1 MAQPGS
7 GAAGQADKRKT
18 WRLGRWQVTRATVCA
33 ISLTLVVGMMA
44 LWSIVAQRKDAQSVA
59 YSHEV
64 LDSLGQVLALTVD
77 AETAQ
82 RGFMLT
88 DNSSYLEPYRRAAR
102 SSLLELDHLRR
113 LIADN
118 PAQTQRY
125 ASLAA
130 LSTKRIALV
139 DQVVDVRMSQG
150 FEAARAFISRGEGK
164 RLQDE
169 IRTLVAQMRSDEE
182 RLLGQRER
190 RSDFRARLAM
200 ASIALG
206 VLLSIA
212 IAVATSVQLEARNA
226 ELARANAAKSEF
238 LASMSHEIR
247 TPMNAIVGL
256 TQLLVR
262 QQLRPEQFD
271 MVQRIEAAGRSLTA
285 LLNDILDLSKIE
297 AGQLRLEKR
306 AFALAPLLLQ
316 LDSLLGPTAR
326 ANAILLRFE
335 LPSVGLE
342 GGLVGDAQ
350 RLEQVLINL
359 IGNAIK
365 FTEHGEVVVSTK
377 VTAQDSQRVVMRFE
391 VRDTGIGIGPQT
403 LDGLFQP
410 FTQADTGALRRY
422 SGTGLGLSI
431 CKRLVELMGGRIGAH
446 STLGVGSTF
455 WFELPF
461 GRSSGAEL
469 QPTVYSQQP
478 VIAPAQPRL
487 EGLHVLTV
495 DDNDTNLDIT
505 ERALRL
511 EGARATLARDGQ
523 QAIQALRAPDAA
535 FDAVLMDM
543 QMPVMDGLTATRTI
557 RRELGL
563 TAVPIIVFSASVMP
577 QEREQA
583 MAAGATDFLS
593 KPVDIEQLVAVLSRH
608 RRGHG
613 GAAAAA
619 TAPATDATAV
629 SPAPTPWQS
638 IEGIDDTTLRAVLRE
653 DFASFMRLC
662 AQFMTSAEKTA
673 DEVKAALD
681 KGDTT
686 SALRTLHRQRG
697 AALSLGTNEL
707 VAATS
712 RLEQAIQAGA
722 PVQDALQEFT
732 DRLARLKQALGPW
745 MHLSPPQD
753 HGTQK

>member
-7 GAAGQADKRKT
+7 GAAGQADQRKT

-33 ISLTLVVGMMA
+33 ILLTLVVGMMA

-59 YSHEV
+59 HSHEV

-88 DNSSYLEPYRRAAR
+88 DDSSYLEPYRRAAR

-113 LIADN
+113 LIADD
-118 PAQTQRY
+118 PVQTQRY

-164 RLQDE
+164 HLQDE

-182 RLLGQRER
+182 RLLGEREQR
-190 RSDFRARLAM
+190 SNFSARLAM
-200 ASIALG
+200 VSIALG
-206 VLLSIA
+206 ALLSIA
-212 IAVATSVQLEARNA
+212 IAVVTSVQLEARNA

-262 QQLRPEQFD
+262 QQLRPEQLD

-297 AGQLRLEKR
+297 AGQLRLDKR

-326 ANAILLRFE
+326 AKDILLRFE

-377 VTAQDSQRVVMRFE
+377 VTAQDSQHVVMRFE

-422 SGTGLGLSI
+422 GGTGLGLSI

-461 GRSSGAEL
+461 GRSTGAES

-478 VIAPAQPRL
+478 VVAPAQPRL

-563 TAVPIIVFSASVMP
+563 TEVPIIVFSASVMP
-577 QEREQA
+577 QERDQA
-583 MAAGATDFLS
+583 MAAGATDFLG

-608 RRGHG
+608 RRGR
-613 GAAAAA
+613 ATVA
-619 TAPATDATAV
+619 TAPATDAIAV
-629 SPAPTPWQS
+629 PPAPTPWQS

-681 KGDTT
+681 QGDAT
-686 SALRTLHRQRG
+686 SALHTLHRQRG
-697 AALSLGTNEL
+697 AALSLGANEL

-745 MHLSPPQD
+745 MHLSAPQD

>member
-1 MAQPGS
+1 MAQSGS
-7 GAAGQADKRKT
+7 GAAGQVKQRRT

-33 ISLTLVVGMMA
+33 IALTLVVGLMA
-44 LWSIVAQRKDAQSVA
+44 LWSIVKQRDDARSVA

-82 RGFMLT
+82 RGFLLT
-88 DNSSYLEPYRRAAR
+88 EDSSYLEPYRLAAR

-113 LIADN
+113 LIVDN

-125 ASLAA
+125 ATLAT
-130 LSTKRIALV
+130 LSTKRIGLV
-139 DQVVDVRMSQG
+139 DQVVDLRMGQG
-150 FEAARAFISRGEGK
+150 FEAARTFIRRGEGK

-169 IRTLVAQMRSDEE
+169 IRTLVAQMRSEEE
-182 RLLGQRER
+182 RLLGEREQ
-190 RSDFRARLAM
+190 RSDLSARLAM
-200 ASIALG
+200 ASIVLG
-206 VLLSIA
+206 VLLSTA
-212 IAVATSVQLEARNA
+212 IAVVTSVQLEARNA

-256 TQLLVR
+256 TQLLAR
-262 QQLRPEQFD
+262 QQLRPEQLD
-271 MVQRIEAAGRSLTA
+271 MVQRIEAAGRSLTS

-297 AGQLRLEKR
+297 AGHLRLDKR

-326 ANAILLRFE
+326 AKAIQLRFE
-335 LPSVGLE
+335 LPSVGLA

-365 FTEHGEVVVSTK
+365 FTEHGEVVVRTR
-377 VTAQDSQRVVMRFE
+377 VTAQDSQRVVLHFE

-410 FTQADTGALRRY
+410 FTQADSGALRRY
-422 SGTGLGLSI
+422 GGTGLGLSI

-461 GRSSGAEL
+461 GRSTGAEV
-469 QPTVYSQQP
+469 QPTIYSQQA
-478 VIAPAQPRL
+478 VTAPAQPRL

-511 EGARATLARDGQ
+511 EGARATPARDGQ
-523 QAIQALRAPDAA
+523 QAIQMLRAPDAA

-563 TAVPIIVFSASVMP
+563 TELPVIVFSASVLT

-608 RRGHG
+608 RRGR
-613 GAAAAA
+613 AAAAA
-619 TAPATDATAV
+619 TAPVTDATPV
-629 SPAPTPWQS
+629 SPSPSPWQS
-638 IEGIDDTTLRAVLRE
+638 IEGIDDTRVRAVLRD

-662 AQFMTSAEKTA
+662 AQFMTRAEKMP

-681 KGDTT
+681 KGDAT

-697 AALSLGTNEL
+697 AALSLGVNEL

-712 RLEQAIQAGA
+712 RLEQAIQTGA

-732 DRLARLKQALGPW
+732 DCLARLKQALEPW
-745 MHLSPPQD
+745 MHLSAPQD
-753 HGTQK
+753 HGTQN

>member
-1 MAQPGS
+1 
-7 GAAGQADKRKT
+7 
-18 WRLGRWQVTRATVCA
+18 
-33 ISLTLVVGMMA
+33 
-44 LWSIVAQRKDAQSVA
+44 
-59 YSHEV
+59 
-64 LDSLGQVLALTVD
+64 
-77 AETAQ
+77 
-82 RGFMLT
+82 
-88 DNSSYLEPYRRAAR
+88 
-102 SSLLELDHLRR
+102 
-113 LIADN
+113 
-118 PAQTQRY
+118 
-125 ASLAA
+125 
-130 LSTKRIALV
+130 
-139 DQVVDVRMSQG
+139 
-150 FEAARAFISRGEGK
+150 
-164 RLQDE
+164 
-169 IRTLVAQMRSDEE
+169 
-182 RLLGQRER
+182 
-190 RSDFRARLAM
+190 
-200 ASIALG
+200 
-206 VLLSIA
+206 
-212 IAVATSVQLEARNA
+212 
-226 ELARANAAKSEF
+226 
-238 LASMSHEIR
+238 
-247 TPMNAIVGL
+247 MNAIVGL
-256 TQLLVR
+256 SLLVAGP
-262 QQLRPEQFD
+262 QLRPEQLE

-297 AGQLRLEKR
+297 AGQLRLER
-306 AFALAPLLLQ
+306 RSFALAPLLSQ
-316 LDSLLGPTAR
+316 LDSLLGATAR
-326 ANAILLRFE
+326 AKAVPLRFE
-335 LPSVGLE
+335 LPSAVLE

-377 VTAQDSQRVVMRFE
+377 VLAQDSQRVVLRFE

-422 SGTGLGLSI
+422 GGTGLGLSI

-461 GRSSGAEL
+461 GRSTGAES

-478 VIAPAQPRL
+478 VMAPARPRL

-563 TAVPIIVFSASVMP
+563 IEVPIIVFSASVMP
-577 QEREQA
+577 QERDQA
-583 MAAGATDFLS
+583 MAAGATDFLG

-608 RRGHG
+608 HRGR
-613 GAAAAA
+613 AAVAAVA

-629 SPAPTPWQS
+629 PPAPTPWQS
-638 IEGIDDTTLRAVLRE
+638 IEGIDDTRLRAVLLE
-653 DFASFMRLC
+653 DFAAFMRLC
-662 AQFMTSAEKTA
+662 AQFMTTAEKMP
-673 DEVKAALD
+673 DVVKAALD
-681 KGDTT
+681 KGDAT

-697 AALSLGTNEL
+697 AALSLGANEL

-712 RLEQAIQAGA
+712 RLEQAIQAGE
-722 PVQDALQEFT
+722 PVQEALQEFT

-745 MHLSPPQD
+745 MHLSAPQD
-753 HGTQK
+753 PGTQK